1 MEFTAGSEMV
11 ERTTV
16 LVTGAAGGV
25 GTHVVRQLL
34 KAGYLVRATD
44 LPQRDFAFAGSRV
57 TIVPGNLTDRRF
69 VKDLPRGAEYII
81 HAAAVTDAR
90 LPWPDIEAVNVD
102 ATRRLWDAA
111 TAHGISRFVYLSS
124 GSIYRGS
131 DELLDES
138 APQEP
143 FGNYERSK
151 LLAEKALLRGKF
163 AGDPME
169 LAILRTAWVIG
180 PFATALM
187 ASVATVPPLFK
198 HFLGFA
204 LKARG
209 GPRSNMVHSLDV
221 ARAAIHFMTNGED
234 GGIYNIANDDQLVFA
249 DYFNIACR
257 EYGLAVIPG
266 LPLWFP
272 STKALSLLGKLG
284 TRPEPVEFLNSVGK
298 TLWARLRKQH
308 DLSGELRPSIDV
320 AAVHHGATNL
330 VLDTT
335 RAKAA
340 GFECLFPDYRSAIR
354 DVLERYQKV
363 RWIP

>member
-1 MEFTAGSEMV
+1 MV

-44 LPQRDFAFAGSRV
+44 LPGREFAFAGSRV
-57 TIVPGNLTDRRF
+57 TVVEGDLADRRF
-69 VKDLPRGAEYII
+69 VRDLPQGARFII

-102 ATRRLWDAA
+102 ATKRLWNAA
-111 TAHGISRFVYLSS
+111 VAHNVSRLVYLSS

-131 DELLDES
+131 AKPLDES
-138 APQEP
+138 SPQEP

-163 AGDPME
+163 AGDPVE
-169 LAILRTAWVIG
+169 LVMLRTAWVIG

-204 LKARG
+204 LKAHG
-209 GPRSNMVHSLDV
+209 GPLSNMVHSLDV
-221 ARAAIHFMTNGED
+221 ARAAIHSLAHGED
-234 GGIYNIANDDQLVFA
+234 AAAYNIANDDRLVFA
-249 DYFNIACR
+249 DYFNIACS
-257 EYGLAVIPG
+257 EYGLTVIPG
-266 LPLWFP
+266 LPIWFP
-272 STKALSLLGKLG
+272 STTALSLLGPLG
-284 TRPEPVEFLNSVGK
+284 KRPEPIEFLNSVGEA
-298 TLWARLRKQH
+298 LWGRLRQRY
-308 DLSGELRPSIDV
+308 DLSDSLRPSIDV
-320 AAVHHGATNL
+320 AAVHHGSANL

-335 RAKAA
+335 RAKEA
-340 GFECLFPDYRSAIR
+340 GFECLFPDYRSAIG